1 MFIAGKEAGFGL
13 QKGNSLKEIN
23 LELEASS

>member
-1 MFIAGKEAGFGL
+1 MFIAGKEAGFSQ